1 MRLPGNWKITFGACA
16 AIPRRARLE
25 VPPPAATLFDA
36 RRGNS
41 AHAAHVLA
49 SGLSG
54 VCPGHKFPKEVAMKV
69 KDMMHKGV
77 ACLAPDATI
86 KAVAMKMKELDVGA
100 IPIAK
105 NSQLAGMITDRDIA
119 IRCAANGKD
128 LSKLTAG
135 DIMTPGVVYCRDTE
149 EVEDAVRLMESKQI
163 RRLPVLDESKR
174 MVGMVS
180 LGDISHALSQDIAGE
195 VTKAVSA
202 HHR

>member
-1 MRLPGNWKITFGACA
+1 
-16 AIPRRARLE
+16 
-25 VPPPAATLFDA
+25 
-36 RRGNS
+36 
-41 AHAAHVLA
+41 
-49 SGLSG
+49 
-54 VCPGHKFPKEVAMKV
+54 MKV

-105 NSQLAGMITDRDIA
+105 NGQLAGMITDRDIA
-119 IRCAANGKD
+119 IRCATNGKD
-128 LSKLTAG
+128 LSKVTAG

-149 EVEDAVRLMESKQI
+149 EVEDAARLMESKQI

-180 LGDISHALSQDIAGE
+180 LGDISHALSQDVTGE